1 MTGEASVPDRATMR
15 DVAERAGVSTQ
26 TVSNFLNNRHRPRR
40 DTRESIE
47 RAIRDLRYRPNAS
60 ARSLRSQRARSVVL
74 ALEDPNQLGLHDP
87 LHLEF
92 LHGAANAARPAGYT
106 VVVEVTAPGEA
117 ADSASHLVH
126 EGRVDGVILS
136 VGELDAGHRR
146 AIKAITQMQ
155 TPVVLLQQDSGL
167 PGVHTVSAN
176 DERGA
181 GEAVRQLVSL
191 GHRHFAWL
199 GADPQW
205 PGPRRRRDGV
215 RAACREADVELEEW
229 EAAAYTVADARRAVA
244 ERLVGRTTPTA
255 VVAANDLVA
264 LGVVQQAEADGLRV
278 PDDVSVVGFND
289 FDFASWVR
297 PAITTVRLPGAR
309 MAARAFDLIKES
321 LDDPTRPAEAVSFEV
336 ELMRRE
342 STAAVAGGRA

>member
-1 MTGEASVPDRATMR
+1 VTGEQPVSDRATMR

-47 RAIRDLRYRPNAS
+47 RAIRDLHYRPNAS
-60 ARSLRSQRARSVVL
+60 ARSLRSQRAHSVVL

-92 LHGAANAARPAGYT
+92 VHGAAHAARPVEFT
-106 VVVEVTAPGEA
+106 VIVEVTAPGEA
-117 ADSASHLVH
+117 ADSALHLVR
-126 EGRVDGVILS
+126 EGRVDGVMLS

-146 AIKAITQMQ
+146 SIEAITQLQ
-155 TPVVLLQQDSGL
+155 TPVVLLQQNPGL
-167 PGVHTVSAN
+167 PRVHTVSAN

-181 GEAVRQLVSL
+181 AEAVRQLTSL
-191 GHRHFAWL
+191 GHRHFVWL
-199 GADPQW
+199 GADPLW

-215 RAACREADVELEEW
+215 RTACRQAGVELEEW
-229 EAAAYTVADARRAVA
+229 EAAAYTVVDARTAVA
-244 ERLVGRTTPTA
+244 DRLTGTDAPTA
-255 VVAANDLVA
+255 VIAANDLVA
-264 LGVVQQAEADGLRV
+264 LGVVQQAEAEGLAV
-278 PDDVSVVGFND
+278 PRDVSVVGFND

-309 MAARAFDLIKES
+309 MAGRGFDLIRAS
-321 LDDPTRPAEAVSFEV
+321 LDDPARPAEAVSFEV
-336 ELMRRE
+336 ELMVRE
-342 STAAVAGGRA
+342 TTAVAPGGRS

>member
-1 MTGEASVPDRATMR
+1 MR

-26 TVSNFLNNRHRPRR
+26 TVSNYLNKRHRPRR

-47 RAIRDLRYRPNAS
+47 RAIRDLQYRPNAS
-60 ARSLRSQRARSVVL
+60 ARSLRSQRTRSVVL

-106 VVVEVTAPGEA
+106 VVVEVTPPGEA
-117 ADSASHLVH
+117 AASALRLVR

-136 VGELDAGHRR
+136 IGELDTSDRR
-146 AIKAITQMQ
+146 TIKAIAGLQ
-155 TPVVLLQQDSGL
+155 TPVVLLQQDPAL
-167 PGVHTVSAN
+167 PSVHTVSAN

-181 GEAVRQLVSL
+181 DEAVRQLVAG
-191 GHRHFAWL
+191 GHRRFAWL

-205 PGPRRRRDGV
+205 PGPRHRRAGV
-215 RAACREADVELEEW
+215 RKACRKAGVQLTDW
-229 EAAAYTVADARRAVA
+229 EAAAYTVADARAAVKG
-244 ERLVGRTTPTA
+244 RLARRGAPTA
-255 VVAANDLVA
+255 IIAANDLVA
-264 LGVVQQAEADGLRV
+264 LGVIQQAEAEDLRV

-309 MAARAFDLIKES
+309 MAARAFDLITAS
-321 LDDPTRPAEAVSFEV
+321 LDDSERPAEAVSFEV
-336 ELMRRE
+336 ELVIRE
-342 STAAVAGGRA
+342 STAKVKGGSS

>member
-1 MTGEASVPDRATMR
+1 MR

-47 RAIRDLRYRPNAS
+47 RAIRDLQYRPNAS
-60 ARSLRSQRARSVVL
+60 ARSLRSQRAHSVVL

-106 VVVEVTAPGEA
+106 VVVDVTPPGEA
-117 ADSASHLVH
+117 AGSALHLVR

-146 AIKAITQMQ
+146 GIEEITHLQ
-155 TPVVLLQQDSGL
+155 TPVVLLQQDPVL
-167 PGVHTVSAN
+167 PRVHTVSAN
-176 DERGA
+176 DARGA
-181 GEAVRQLVSL
+181 AGAVRQLVAL
-191 GHRHFAWL
+191 GHRRFAWL

-205 PGPRRRRDGV
+205 PGPRRRRNGV
-215 RAACREADVELEEW
+215 RTACREAGVDLVEW
-229 EAAAYTVADARRAVA
+229 EAAAYTVADARTAIAGRLTGRRA
-244 ERLVGRTTPTA
+244 PTA

-264 LGVVQQAEADGLRV
+264 LGVVQQAEAEKRRV
-278 PDDVSVVGFND
+278 PGDVSVVGFND

-309 MAARAFDLIKES
+309 MAARGFDLIRES
-321 LDDPTRPAEAVSFEV
+321 LDDPGRPAEAVSFEV
-336 ELMRRE
+336 ELVIRE
-342 STAAVAGGRA
+342 TTAAVRGAQS